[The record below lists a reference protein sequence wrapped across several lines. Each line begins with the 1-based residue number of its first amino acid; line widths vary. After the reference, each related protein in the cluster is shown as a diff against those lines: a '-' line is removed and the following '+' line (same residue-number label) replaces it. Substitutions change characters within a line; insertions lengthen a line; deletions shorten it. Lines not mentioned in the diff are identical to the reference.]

1 MTITATEPPVLTLYE
16 RIGCHLC
23 EDMRQSLEEL
33 AAGSEYRL
41 ERVDID
47 QNPSLQSRFNELVPV
62 LMHGDR
68 EICHHFLDFSAVQT
82 VLASYNSKGRGFS
95 DGHHR

>member
-1 MTITATEPPVLTLYE
+1 
-16 RIGCHLC
+16 
-23 EDMRQSLEEL
+23 MRQSLEEL